1 MVFNFK
7 NLDDIKKARISAF
20 SDASYVNPEGGSSQG
35 GYIIFLHGENNHV
48 APILWRSRKINRVV
62 RRTLAAETLAL
73 TEAAAQG
80 FYIRAILTELLGLHD
95 KKCLP
100 ITAIT
105 DDQSLLNSIKSR
117 KTVDDK
123 QLLIDRSCIKEK
135 LVNLE
140 LHNVLWVDTK
150 RQLADCLTK
159 IGAPSSNLII
169 EVLQNGYLDTC

>member
-1 MVFNFK
+1 MVLNFK

-48 APILWRSRKINRVV
+48 VPISWRSRKINRVV
-62 RRTLAAETLAL
+62 RSTLAAETLAL

-80 FYIRAILTELLGLHD
+80 FYIRAILTKLLGVHD

-100 ITAIT
+100 INAIT